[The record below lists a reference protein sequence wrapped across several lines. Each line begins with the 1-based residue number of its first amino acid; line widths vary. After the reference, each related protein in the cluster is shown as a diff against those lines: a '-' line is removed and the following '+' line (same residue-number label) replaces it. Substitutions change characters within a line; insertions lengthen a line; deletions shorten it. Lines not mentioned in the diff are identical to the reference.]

1 MRTWGSNT
9 SKVNKQA
16 KEIILVIDTVPVKE
30 RDGRAMK
37 SKRRWTKHKSHESA
51 NGEGIKIATRSTKT
65 TFTLTVV
72 IVMRKND
79 FM

>member
-1 MRTWGSNT
+1 MRTWRAN
-9 SKVNKQA
+9 NKYT
-16 KEIILVIDTVPVKE
+16 KEIIRVIDTLPVKE

-37 SKRRWTKHKSHESA
+37 SKRRWTKHKSHESTT
-51 NGEGIKIATRSTKT
+51 GECIKIATRSTKT
-65 TFTLTVV
+65 TFTVTVV

>member
-1 MRTWGSNT
+1 MRTWRSN
-9 SKVNKQA
+9 NKYA
-16 KEIILVIDTVPVKE
+16 KEIILVIDTVPVKQ

-37 SKRRWTKHKSHESA
+37 SKRWWTKHKSHESA